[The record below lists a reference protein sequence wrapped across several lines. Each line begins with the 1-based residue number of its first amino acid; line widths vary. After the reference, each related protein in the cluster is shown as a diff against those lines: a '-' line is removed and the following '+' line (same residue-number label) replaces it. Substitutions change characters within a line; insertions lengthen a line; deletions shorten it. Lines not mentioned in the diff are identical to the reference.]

1 MVQKIRDTDTWV
13 KSTFAVSLG
22 EEFETYQEKIAY
34 SLADEQFGNVSEPK
48 LQDEINDLL
57 NNTRPGQGSPI
68 PVYYTRRKSRDTS
81 LGGNDA
87 INPFYAFNE
96 DDDPFYE
103 SLKSEFGP
111 TGLGRSY
118 SEMYDDTQQILYM
131 TFGIPYYNT
140 ITSFYGSAI
149 KATQAD
155 LMNKGAPKNDDD
167 LLDLIGSSVRLFVQ
181 IPAIPI
187 VFLRNVFGGDNKT
200 PITKYYD
207 LQNTMPLYYRVVN
220 SILVELAINVGMSND
235 GYVFAR
241 EGSSDT
247 SPTGSPISDQTQSE
261 LFEDSGKSV
270 GDNALPEIFKKWG
283 FDIYRI
289 MARKHFF
296 ETGVSPDSSEL
307 TSTDEA
313 LRESFQDMRNGTVP
327 SSDLEQDSGRTFLG
341 SVINQFK
348 GTTYDAQLYVGFKIE
363 KSGGSS
369 ESFSN
374 TTGESQVSQAVNS
387 KIQGIRSTKFSAMYG
402 NVTDQDSIIGD
413 LAKGVKNTVST
424 VGGRFVDATG
434 LEGAASIATGQGYVD
449 IPDVWTGSSFDR
461 SYSFTIQLRAP
472 YGDTVSI
479 MSSIYT
485 PLALLLAAALP
496 RAIGDSAYTSPFLC
510 RAYSRGLFSIPLGII
525 DNMTITRGEN
535 EHGWTYNRLP
545 TAVDVSF
552 TIKDLSPN
560 MYLFITQNS
569 GQSALSEG
577 FSALKDELFGP
588 DIDTSA
594 FKEYL
599 LTLSG
604 MGLAERTLW
613 YENSKRQ
620 ALRML
625 GILNTTYLNSY
636 YWGYEMGAN
645 TALGR
650 FTNAVTPKTK
660 VPNN

>member
-1 MVQKIRDTDTWV
+1 MPPTIRDADTWV
-13 KSTFAVSLG
+13 KSTFAITIG
-22 EEFETYQEKIAY
+22 EEFETYREKIAY

-48 LQDEINDLL
+48 LQSEIDDLL
-57 NNTRPGQGSPI
+57 NNTRPGRDTAL
-68 PVYYTRRKSRDTS
+68 PVYYTRKKSRDTS

-103 SLKSEFGP
+103 STTSEFGP

-118 SEMYDDTQQILYM
+118 SEMYDDTQQVLYM

-140 ITSFYGSAI
+140 VTSFYGSAI

-155 LMNKGAPKNDDD
+155 LMNKGAPKNDND

-181 IPAIPI
+181 IPAIPF
-187 VFLRNVFGGDNKT
+187 VFLQRLLGDPGKT
-200 PITKYYD
+200 RITKYYD

-220 SILVELAINVGMSND
+220 SILVELAINVNMAND
-235 GYVFAR
+235 GLLFGR
-241 EGSSDT
+241 ERSSDT
-247 SPTGSPISDQTQSE
+247 SPTGSPVSDKTQTE

-270 GDNALPEIFKKWG
+270 GDNGLPEIFQKWG

-296 ETGVSPDSSEL
+296 ETGVTPDSSEL

-313 LRESFQDMRNGTVP
+313 LRESFQDMRNANVP
-327 SSDLEQDSGRTFLG
+327 SSDQEQDGGRTFLG
-341 SVINQFK
+341 TVINQFK
-348 GTTYDAQLYVGFKIE
+348 GTLYDAQLYVGFKVE
-363 KSGGSS
+363 KTGGSS

-374 TTGESQVSQAVNS
+374 TTGESQISQSINS
-387 KIQGIRSTKFSAMYG
+387 KIQGIRSAKFGAMNG
-402 NVTDQDSIIGD
+402 NVSDPDSIVQD
-413 LAKGVKNTVST
+413 LVSGFKNTVST
-424 VGGRFVDATG
+424 VGGSFVNATG
-434 LEGAASIATGQGYVD
+434 LEGVSSIATGQGYVD
-449 IPDVWTGSSFDR
+449 IPEVWTGSSFDR
-461 SYSFTIQLRAP
+461 SYSFTIPLRSP

-525 DNMTITRGEN
+525 DSMTITRGEN

-545 TAVDVSF
+545 TAVDVNF
-552 TIKDLSPN
+552 TIKDLSPS
-560 MYLFITQNS
+560 MYLFVSQSVSQNPIKEITEAASN
-569 GQSALSEG
+569 A
-577 FSALKDELFGP
+577 LFGG
-588 DIDTSA
+588 DLDTST

-613 YENSKRQ
+613 YESAKRSAQ
-620 ALRML
+620 RML
-625 GILNTTYLNSY
+625 GIANTTYLSPH
-636 YWGYEMGAN
+636 YWGYETGNN

-650 FTNAVTPKTK
+650 FMNKVIPASK